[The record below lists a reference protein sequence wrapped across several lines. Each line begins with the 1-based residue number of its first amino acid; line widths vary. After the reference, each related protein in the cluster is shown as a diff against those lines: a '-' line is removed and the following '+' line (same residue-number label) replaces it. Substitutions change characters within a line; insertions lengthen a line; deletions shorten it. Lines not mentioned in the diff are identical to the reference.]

1 MEDEVNLNDSVALR
15 GIGEAPVVY
24 IDFRSH
30 RFEKD
35 IILLCVRWYLAYLL
49 SYRNL
54 EEMMAERRVGLI
66 TPTSTAGFR
75 SSRLTGC
82 AVSLGA
88 ETEGYIRI
96 KTMTASL
103 DDLADKVSYRVFIL
117 IRAYR

>member
-1 MEDEVNLNDSVALR
+1 MEDEVNLNNSVALR

-88 ETEGYIRI
+88 ETSRRFE
-96 KTMTASL
+96 
-103 DDLADKVSYRVFIL
+103 LAARRGLYPN
-117 IRAYR
+117 